1 MKIMDLFRR
10 KQNKEVFSQM
20 TQDEKDIKKADEDI
34 KEKGKD
40 GQTEADRRDESV
52 AAQEKAD
59 GDENL
64 QDAKDRIDESEG
76 AKKADEEKGKTDETD
91 EEKNEDKSKDKM
103 DVIIEK
109 LDGLF
114 AMLAKASKEDEKDDG
129 EEAGIEENQ
138 TPPEEVDETE
148 ELKEDFFAD

>member
-1 MKIMDLFRR
+1 MKITDLFRR
-10 KQNKEVFSQM
+10 KQKKEVFSQM

-40 GQTEADRRDESV
+40 SQTEADRRDESV

-59 GDENL
+59 GDENS

-76 AKKADEEKGKTDETD
+76 TKKADEEKGKTDETD

-114 AMLAKASKEDEKDDG
+114 ALLAFASKEDEKDDG